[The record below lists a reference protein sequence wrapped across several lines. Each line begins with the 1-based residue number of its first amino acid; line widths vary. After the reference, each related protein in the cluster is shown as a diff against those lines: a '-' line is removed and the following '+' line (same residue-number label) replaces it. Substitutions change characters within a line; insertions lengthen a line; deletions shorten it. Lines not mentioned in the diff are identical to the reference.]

1 MRRICAPQ
9 CVSRSRRTS
18 RSSLSSSSSSRKPR
32 VRVIDWGEDKGFV
45 GFKTGIFA
53 DDELA
58 NIFQLFDLKRD
69 GFISKAQC
77 REALKSLGS
86 SELHM
91 GEVEEARIP
100 EKVDCKAFLGLCESI
115 LGIKSKSR

>member
-1 MRRICAPQ
+1 MFLPA
-9 CVSRSRRTS
+9 
-18 RSSLSSSSSSRKPR
+18 RKRWGVPYRAAEAKENPR
-32 VRVIDWGEDKGFV
+32 QKFDFFWENPIFSNVL

-77 REALKSLGS
+77 KEALKSLGS
-86 SELHM
+86 SEFHM
-91 GEVEEARIP
+91 TEVEEAKIP
-100 EKVDCKAFLGLCESI
+100 EKVDCRAFLQLCEGI
-115 LGIKSKSR
+115 LGIKSKSKWF

>member
-1 MRRICAPQ
+1 MF
-9 CVSRSRRTS
+9 
-18 RSSLSSSSSSRKPR
+18 L
-32 VRVIDWGEDKGFV
+32 

-77 REALKSLGS
+77 KEALKSLGS
-86 SELHM
+86 SEFHM
-91 GEVEEARIP
+91 TEVEEAKIP
-100 EKVDCKAFLGLCESI
+100 EKVDCRAFLQFCEGI
-115 LGIKSKSR
+115 LGIKSKSKWFYWEKWEKMGKIVWIY